1 MRNRVTS
8 GYERKLIVSFV
19 FNLVQNLG
27 HPGKQ
32 SNRTQLYKMFFDW
45 SKFYASI
52 VSTTRMMAALNE
64 QQVFAERIILEGH
77 NVVLT
82 GQAGTG
88 KTFLLVHVFI
98 VIVLVVLPVAHI
110 IGINAINTILF
121 YSKLIKRIVA
131 SRKNVSTKPLYM
143 GGS

>member
-1 MRNRVTS
+1 MPFRKTNVNGKYAGTRNRVTS

-64 QQVFAERIILEGH
+64 QQVFAERFILEGH

-88 KTFLLVHVFI
+88 KTFLLKDI
-98 VIVLVVLPVAHI
+98 
-110 IGINAINTILF
+110 
-121 YSKLIKRIVA
+121 
-131 SRKNVSTKPLYM
+131 VSTLKFIEKKCSLLCTTGIGCMQYFDM
-143 GGS
+143 GAETVHR